1 MWDFIKTKTCINSDV
16 VPLCSPSS
24 SWPAEHGFRSRDG
37 SATLQSGSVHTHMI
51 KCVWW
56 YACSLVAMTL
66 MDTSGFT
73 WCGLRVCVLLLHPES
88 CLWTKV
94 PPKREWVTNLFQP
107 HVDAAPLTWSLF
119 LGAPRWRAASGCHH
133 IQTLSVSLPY
143 ESVLKVETTIY
154 SFFLSFFCCCR
165 GDAHVGVIL
174 FKIPYVLTCYGWWP

>member
-1 MWDFIKTKTCINSDV
+1 MFGRMEFKNTLSVGLYKDKNMHKFWCGTSLQPILI
-16 VPLCSPSS
+16 LA
-24 SWPAEHGFRSRDG
+24 SW
-37 SATLQSGSVHTHMI
+37 TWLQISWWQLNTAVWICAHTHMI

-66 MDTSGFT
+66 MDTSDFT

-119 LGAPRWRAASGCHH
+119 VGAPRWRAASGCHH
-133 IQTLSVSLPY
+133 I
-143 ESVLKVETTIY
+143 
-154 SFFLSFFCCCR
+154 
-165 GDAHVGVIL
+165 
-174 FKIPYVLTCYGWWP
+174 